1 MAKIVVGVTIVEFCK
16 GGTQIQGGG
25 GAEIDFLGL
34 CTQG

>member
-25 GAEIDFLGL
+25 AEIDFLGL

>member
-16 GGTQIQGGG
+16 GGTQIRGG
-25 GAEIDFLGL
+25 EIDFLGL